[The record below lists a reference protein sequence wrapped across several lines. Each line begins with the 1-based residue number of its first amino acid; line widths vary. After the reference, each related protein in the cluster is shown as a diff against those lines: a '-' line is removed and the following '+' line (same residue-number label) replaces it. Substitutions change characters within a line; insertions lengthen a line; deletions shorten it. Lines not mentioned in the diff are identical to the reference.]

1 MKVTAFQ
8 ARKARGNNMPS
19 RPELARVLLLAALLG
34 LAACGQEDA
43 APGPSSAPAPSNAS
57 APSNQETAADATVPG
72 AAGSR
77 GAAQTVVAP
86 VGEGAAPPPVPVAAP
101 PGGGTPASGAPAPG
115 LPGQLDSL
123 TSVPDKDAAVFS
135 PEPEFDFGEVIQ
147 GEKREHTFTVGN
159 RGAIDHTI
167 RAVNSTCGC
176 FVAEVTAPDGRAI
189 DPRKH
194 PPSTD
199 MMTLKPGEEAK
210 VRIELNSFGQR
221 VGKLQKQIIVISSD
235 NRQPALRLT
244 LSMTIAAGVQVEP
257 NPLQFGEVLRGQT
270 KTERGW
276 IKLKQFTDLEITG
289 WVEKPEFFEVKAEK
303 GQAPDGSPAIALDV
317 TLLPNAPVGYIA
329 PALIAKTNNSRLQ
342 QVQVQLYAN
351 VKSQVVF
358 STGNQINNERIDFGV
373 IPFGESCTRCVEITN
388 ASAEEPYVV
397 EGVEVESIYREQ
409 VKVVVEELERGMRY
423 KITLTTDPSLSARFF
438 RGILK
443 VKAKHVDTPEKQIH
457 FMGWVKKS

>member
-1 MKVTAFQ
+1 
-8 ARKARGNNMPS
+8 MPS
-19 RPELARVLLLAALLG
+19 RPEMLPVLLCAVLLG
-34 LAACGQEDA
+34 LAACGHEDGSGGGQQAPSAANEDAPQADA
-43 APGPSSAPAPSNAS
+43 APA
-57 APSNQETAADATVPG
+57 G

-77 GAAQTVVAP
+77 SAAQTVVAP
-86 VGEGAAPPPVPVAAP
+86 VAEGAARAPVPAAAP
-101 PGGGTPASGAPAPG
+101 QGNGAPAPG
-115 LPGQLDSL
+115 LPGQLDAV
-123 TSVPDKDAAVFS
+123 TSPPDKDAAVFS
-135 PEPEFDFGEVIQ
+135 PEPEFDFGEVLQ

-167 RAVNSTCGC
+167 RAVNPTCGC
-176 FVAEVTAPDGRAI
+176 FIAEVTAPDGRAI

-194 PPSTD
+194 PPNTD

-210 VRIELNSFGQR
+210 VKVELNSFGQR

-270 KTERGW
+270 KTARAW
-276 IKLKQFTDLEITG
+276 IKLKQLTDLEITG
-289 WVEKPEFFEVKAEK
+289 WVEKPDFFEVAYEK
-303 GQAPDGSPAIALDV
+303 SPAPDGSPAIALDV

-329 PALIAKTNNSRLQ
+329 PALVAKTNNARLQ

-358 STGNQINNERIDFGV
+358 STGNQINNERIDFEV
-373 IPFGESCTRCVEITN
+373 IPFGESRTRSVEITN

-397 EGVEVESIYREQ
+397 ESVEIESKYQEQ
-409 VKVVVEELERGMRY
+409 IKVALEELERGMRY
-423 KITLTTDPSLSARFF
+423 KITLTTDPSLDARFF

-443 VKAKHVDTPEKQIH
+443 VKAEHVDTPEKQIH
-457 FMGWVKKS
+457 FHGWVKKS